1 MDAAKRQ
8 KLKAELAT
16 PPGVPLVSI
25 ERYFDGNDDEA
36 SIGCNLPEHPG
47 IDVFRS
53 VLAGLTRRS
62 DVDAVY
68 ALISEID
75 PGEGFWP
82 FTDTVLVVGTIAAEE
97 LQAILGELEPD
108 DIGPA
113 EDFGIPEDILS
124 KHSAPVLAAWWD

>member
-8 KLKAELAT
+8 KLKTELAAQ
-16 PPGVPLVSI
+16 PGVPLVSI

-53 VLAGLTRRS
+53 VLAGLTKRS

-75 PGEGFWP
+75 PGEDFWP
-82 FTDTVLVVGTIAAEE
+82 FTDTILVVGAIAPEE
-97 LQAILGELEPD
+97 LQGILGKLEPD
-108 DIGPA
+108 EIGAA